1 MKRDQI
7 FMVNRNDWLWGI
19 QVSVAIISL
28 AETLLLTYLGYKVS
42 ICCVIACLRFTKK
55 GRLNCFDFPS
65 VTLQCDAAV
74 CSRAVFS
81 CFCQSAFT
89 FVLPPVSDAAVVV
102 VNARPGRP

>member
-42 ICCVIACLRFTKK
+42 ICCVIACLRCTTNED
-55 GRLNCFDFPS
+55 LTALISQVSLCS
-65 VTLQCDAAV
+65 ATLQCAIARFLV
-74 CSRAVFS
+74 
-81 CFCQSAFT
+81 AFAS
-89 FVLPPVSDAAVVV
+89 LLSLLCCHLSLMPPLVDK
-102 VNARPGRP
+102 